1 MGWYRR
7 SSRFIVDAL
16 HCYNSKAAF
25 PLRSNS
31 TGLRIFQ
38 YSQPV
43 LRNSFLQN
51 VIKNNLRNK
60 PPFRLTIAQY
70 SQPILRN
77 SILHNLFKN
86 NLGNNH
92 PFANGSKRFYFE
104 FADKNKVHYFRNKR
118 WSQNSR
124 IVITISL
131 LVSGVFIPVYFWN
144 LETVPYTER
153 THFVLLSSYLE
164 KEVGGIL
171 FDFLKTDGYEGK
183 ILPSHHPKSIRVQK
197 IGQDIIGALLK
208 GLRKDEQS
216 MKKMGVKSQTAH
228 VEEFKWE
235 IIVVDDTSIDNAYCF
250 PGGKIVIFTGMLNHL
265 KSDAEIATII
275 GHEVG
280 HAVARHSAEQMSG
293 ILWLL
298 LLQFFM
304 PDVLKMASNL
314 FLRLPFSRRNEM
326 EADYIGL
333 LLMASAGYDPRVA
346 PQVYYT
352 FEDRSRSLWDDYLST
367 HPHGK
372 RRAQLLSE
380 PKVMEEAL
388 SVYKE
393 ALKEGEDG
401 RPMDFFNRFI
411 G

>member
-1 MGWYRR
+1 MGW
-7 SSRFIVDAL
+7 
-16 HCYNSKAAF
+16 
-25 PLRSNS
+25 
-31 TGLRIFQ
+31 
-38 YSQPV
+38 
-43 LRNSFLQN
+43 
-51 VIKNNLRNK
+51 
-60 PPFRLTIAQY
+60 
-70 SQPILRN
+70 N

-104 FADKNKVHYFRNKR
+104 FADKYKVHYFRNKR

-131 LVSGVFIPVYFWN
+131 LVSGVFIPLYFWN

-183 ILPSHHPKSIRVQK
+183 ILPSHHPESITLSSRDIRVQK
-197 IGQDIIGALLK
+197 IGHDIIGALLK
-208 GLRKDEQS
+208 GLLRKDEQS

-228 VEEFKWE
+228 VEEFEWE

-280 HAVARHSAEQMSG
+280 HAAARHSAEQMSG

-326 EADYIGL
+326 ETYYIGL

-352 FEDRSRSLWDDYLST
+352 FEDRSCSLWDDYLST

-372 RRAQLLSE
+372 RRAQLLSD

-393 ALKEGEDG
+393 ALNEGEDG